1 MHQKLT
7 LLTTQQVPQE
17 IQNHVSFLTSSLFL
31 ISDLFNLQ
39 MPQDGIQ
46 LDLQKALFS
55 GVNSPATISSPSC
68 EVRNELVFPSLP
80 TTQSTS
86 VQPQSLQEPAKVT
99 PKINHLSELEQ
110 QLSKLH
116 IQRTVLPQ
124 QSQQPLTQTYSEAV
138 RQSPTTVQAL
148 VTPVQNIQATNQ
160 VVTPIPS
167 QVQAPVVNTTPRKL
181 SRFVISKVSDES
193 KAASQQQPNQS
204 QQLQQQASQVTSKST
219 VTSPENEQMRLSPTS
234 SVQPTVPSQQ
244 NQAQSFFLQHHGSV
258 VSRFD
263 FFVFVTLTKRQP
275 RSCFSAPSI
284 VVACSCF
291 YVELSSFVFGSRK
304 VLQQIDSLHNL
315 S

>member
-1 MHQKLT
+1 
-7 LLTTQQVPQE
+7 
-17 IQNHVSFLTSSLFL
+17 
-31 ISDLFNLQ
+31 

-46 LDLQKALFS
+46 LDLQKALLS

-80 TTQSTS
+80 ATQSG
-86 VQPQSLQEPAKVT
+86 QPQSVQEPAKAT
-99 PKINHLSELEQ
+99 PKINHLSELDQ

-116 IQRTVLPQ
+116 NQRTVLPQ

-138 RQSPTTVQAL
+138 RQSPTTVQPL

-167 QVQAPVVNTTPRKL
+167 QLQAPGANTTPRKL
-181 SRFVISKVSDES
+181 SRFVISKVSEES
-193 KAASQQQPNQS
+193 KAASQQQLNQS

-219 VTSPENEQMRLSPTS
+219 VTSPESEQTMSSPTS

-258 VSRFD
+258 VSRFEAYCVRHSYQKAAPKLLLGAEYSCSML
-263 FFVFVTLTKRQP
+263 VFL
-275 RSCFSAPSI
+275 C
-284 VVACSCF
+284 
-291 YVELSSFVFGSRK
+291 
-304 VLQQIDSLHNL
+304 
-315 S
+315 